1 MSAFLKAFALNTWE
15 MVAEMAPYLIFG
27 FAIAGLLHI
36 LIRKEQVQR
45 LLGKPGLSSVLKSC
59 AIGVPMPL
67 CSCSVIPVA
76 ASLRKSGASRG
87 ATAAFLSSTPQTG
100 VDSILATYALMG
112 GLFTAVRV
120 AVAFVSG
127 IVTGFLIELFCKEKV
142 EDTTPSPN
150 LSPSTINLS
159 PNLSLN
165 PNLTLNPNQSLTP
178 PSAAPT
184 PSKITS
190 MSMIKTEK
198 PQVSGLQPQVSPLKS
213 PPSGL
218 PKRSLSAA
226 LRYGFINLP
235 ADLAVALLVG
245 LGLAGLITTL
255 LPADLISGSFSTGP
269 LAFLLATVISLPL
282 YICATASIPMAYALM
297 AAGLSP
303 GAALIF
309 LITGPA
315 TNTTTVV
322 TIWKL
327 IGRKATLIYLGC
339 LTVIAWL
346 AGWLLNSSLTSSA
359 MEHAAHDHADMQ
371 PALWQHASGVALIVI
386 LFVSLY
392 TMRQPKQATKSCCC
406 AN

>member
-1 MSAFLKAFALNTWE
+1 MFAFLKAFARNTWD

-27 FAIAGLLHI
+27 FAVAGLLHI

-45 LLGKPGLSSVLKSC
+45 LLGRPGLGAVLKAC

-127 IVTGFLIELFCKEKV
+127 IVTGFLIELFCNGKMEGNA
-142 EDTTPSPN
+142 PSLPPAAKLAP
-150 LSPSTINLS
+150 LSPPPSSLS
-159 PNLSLN
+159 PQAPQLS
-165 PNLTLNPNQSLTP
+165 S
-178 PSAAPT
+178 
-184 PSKITS
+184 
-190 MSMIKTEK
+190 
-198 PQVSGLQPQVSPLKS
+198 LQPQPSLSGLSPQ
-213 PPSGL
+213 PSSL
-218 PKRSLSAA
+218 PKRRLSDA

-245 LGLAGLITTL
+245 LALAGLITTL
-255 LPADLISGSFSTGP
+255 LPPDLISGSFSSGP
-269 LAFLLATVISLPL
+269 LAFLLATAISLPL

-315 TNTTTVV
+315 TNTATVV

-327 IGRKATLIYLGC
+327 IGRRATLIYLSS
-339 LTVIAWL
+339 LVVIAWL
-346 AGWLLNSSLTSSA
+346 AGWLFNASLSTENISHGA
-359 MEHAAHDHADMQ
+359 HQHAAMQ
-371 PALWQHASGVALIVI
+371 PTLWQHASGIALILI
-386 LFVSLY
+386 LILSLY
-392 TMRQPKQATKSCCC
+392 AKRKPKQAEKSCCC
-406 AN
+406 G

>member
-1 MSAFLKAFALNTWE
+1 MKDHHPMIEFLKAFALNTWD

-27 FAIAGLLHI
+27 FAVAGVLHI
-36 LIRKEQVQR
+36 LIRPEAVQR
-45 LLGKPGLSSVLKSC
+45 LLGKPGLGAVLKAC

-127 IVTGFLIELFCKEKV
+127 IVTGFLIELFCNDKEDKQAP
-142 EDTTPSPN
+142 PSPEHVEG
-150 LSPSTINLS
+150 
-159 PNLSLN
+159 
-165 PNLTLNPNQSLTP
+165 
-178 PSAAPT
+178 A
-184 PSKITS
+184 
-190 MSMIKTEK
+190 K
-198 PQVSGLQPQVSPLKS
+198 PAEATFSPLKS
-213 PPSGL
+213 PPSALSPQVSTLTPEPLTECEMASTPQKRGL
-218 PKRSLSAA
+218 GEA
-226 LRYGFINLP
+226 LRYGFVNLP

-245 LGLAGLITTL
+245 LTLAGLITTL
-255 LPADLISGSFSTGP
+255 LPPDLISGSFSTGP
-269 LAFLLATVISLPL
+269 LAFLLATAISLPL

-315 TNTTTVV
+315 TNTATLV
-322 TIWKL
+322 TIWKML
-327 IGRKATLIYLGC
+327 GRRATLIYLSS
-339 LTVIAWL
+339 LVIVAWL
-346 AGWLLNSSLTSSA
+346 AGWFFNTILSTETIDHSA
-359 MEHAAHDHADMQ
+359 HQHGTMQ
-371 PALWQHASGVALIVI
+371 PALWQHASGIALILI
-386 LFVSLY
+386 LLISLY
-392 TMRQPKQATKSCCC
+392 AKRKPKQTTKSCC
-406 AN
+406 AE

>member
-1 MSAFLKAFALNTWE
+1 MKNHPPMFAFLKAFARNTWD

-27 FAIAGLLHI
+27 FAVAGLLHI

-45 LLGKPGLSSVLKSC
+45 LLGRPGLGAVLKAC

-127 IVTGFLIELFCKEKV
+127 IVTGFLIELFCNGKMEGNA
-142 EDTTPSPN
+142 PSLPPAAKLAP
-150 LSPSTINLS
+150 LSPPPSSLS
-159 PNLSLN
+159 PQAPQLS
-165 PNLTLNPNQSLTP
+165 S
-178 PSAAPT
+178 
-184 PSKITS
+184 
-190 MSMIKTEK
+190 
-198 PQVSGLQPQVSPLKS
+198 LQPQPSLSGLSPQ
-213 PPSGL
+213 PSSL
-218 PKRSLSAA
+218 PKRRLSDA

-245 LGLAGLITTL
+245 LALAGLITTL
-255 LPADLISGSFSTGP
+255 LPPDLISGSFSSGP
-269 LAFLLATVISLPL
+269 LAFLLATAISLPL

-315 TNTTTVV
+315 TNTATVV

-327 IGRKATLIYLGC
+327 IGRRATLIYLSS
-339 LTVIAWL
+339 LVVIAWL
-346 AGWLLNSSLTSSA
+346 AGWLFNASLSTENISHGA
-359 MEHAAHDHADMQ
+359 HQHAAMQ
-371 PALWQHASGVALIVI
+371 PTLWQHASGIALILI
-386 LFVSLY
+386 LILSLY
-392 TMRQPKQATKSCCC
+392 AKRKPKQAEKSCCC
-406 AN
+406 G